1 MKFYKEVHYMEKNNF
16 IITYNE
22 NGYRPIDPTISF
34 EQKLKRAFLRKARRK
49 GGKCRELSRSSAFE
63 SRNAEKH
70 RKRAGRAA

>member
-1 MKFYKEVHYMEKNNF
+1 MFTSPIMFFSVYIPLVIF
-16 IITYNE
+16 AVFGIIFE
-22 NGYRPIDPTISF
+22 ERLISF